1 MEYSQVL
8 CLLPVWLKSD
18 KQFCSFSTKFLFK
31 CYKTLWADINIVL
44 HFFIPLNFLSKV
56 KGLLAALWGC
66 CASCGWNS
74 TLDGC
79 GIIFYQPWVL
89 ELKHILL
96 QHFRILSKQS
106 PGQFQHLAFEIY
118 CLIWTAKLQYQ
129 FRFVFTWL
137 AHTLFPLRK
146 QKKCLQTRVYL
157 QPWFYWK
164 LYPKIIQ
171 VVSCLTGCPSNS
183 EQ

>member
-44 HFFIPLNFLSKV
+44 HFFIPLDFLSKV

-106 PGQFQHLAFEIY
+106 PGQFQHLAFWDLLPNLDCQIAIPVSF
-118 CLIWTAKLQYQ
+118 CIHMACT
-129 FRFVFTWL
+129 
-137 AHTLFPLRK
+137 HTIST
-146 QKKCLQTRVYL
+146 KKAE
-157 QPWFYWK
+157 K
-164 LYPKIIQ
+164 M
-171 VVSCLTGCPSNS
+171 SAD
-183 EQ
+183 